1 MRIRDSLI
9 DYRNSFTQPE
19 KVHQVQCV
27 VSKKWAKANAWN
39 MSTKKKKQAAHAICS
54 PSIAQASNCLKLQ
67 NFQTSCIWC
76 IYFMVLSH
84 FHCKFLIFL
93 LLLD

>member
-39 MSTKKKKQAAHAICS
+39 MSTKKKKKSSTCNMFPQHR
-54 PSIAQASNCLKLQ
+54 PSFQLLEASELP
-67 NFQTSCIWC
+67 
-76 IYFMVLSH
+76 
-84 FHCKFLIFL
+84 
-93 LLLD
+93 D

>member
-39 MSTKKKKQAAHAICS
+39 MSTKKKKRKQHMQYVPPAS
-54 PSIAQASNCLKLQ
+54 PKLPIA
-67 NFQTSCIWC
+67 
-76 IYFMVLSH
+76 
-84 FHCKFLIFL
+84 
-93 LLLD
+93 